1 MRECVWW
8 NCTGRKRNTVC
19 MCLCRRWV
27 TGERDNGVE
36 NRMQQVMGVY
46 SIGSEVAK
54 PFLTSGF
61 RTHRRNIKPF
71 RPLNKKFNWFTI
83 LPLGL
88 THIHVV
94 CHPCFPAL
102 EYPVPVLLLRKCD
115 ETGVCFLRSKIKGKC
130 WSHVR
135 KHIRT
140 ERTND
145 VVLLRRDEWACGT
158 CFYNFTVCA
167 LYQPVFHF
175 PHEVQYP
182 LFLRC
187 PNLLNFIVLDSSTSM
202 SK

>member
-1 MRECVWW
+1 MRECGWW

-102 EYPVPVLLLRKCD
+102 EYPVLLLRKCD

-145 VVLLRRDEWACGT
+145 VVLLRRDEWASMW
-158 CFYNFTVCA
+158 N
-167 LYQPVFHF
+167 
-175 PHEVQYP
+175 
-182 LFLRC
+182 LFLQFHCLCSIPACLSFSPR
-187 PNLLNFIVLDSSTSM
+187 SSVSLIPSL
-202 SK
+202 SKLVELHRFGFFNINV